1 MSCEQ
6 KCNTQSAKIEMIEQ
20 EVQQYYNSNDK
31 QHLYNAK
38 EYIDSVETEGN
49 CSYFFDT
56 KVQIYVLLD
65 EYDEAISFIEDI
77 DDSKFS
83 KSYQKKYYLY
93 SLKAKQAAFD
103 NDSILSKE
111 YYGKII
117 GLLQNHVN
125 LEYDKIAFYELYL
138 AKSKINS
145 VALVDN
151 ELDSII
157 NECGQYSEIANIVKS
172 SLNHLSSGESVV
184 ITNVYE

>member
-83 KSYQKKYYLY
+83 KSYQK
-93 SLKAKQAAFD
+93 
-103 NDSILSKE
+103 
-111 YYGKII
+111 
-117 GLLQNHVN
+117 
-125 LEYDKIAFYELYL
+125 
-138 AKSKINS
+138 
-145 VALVDN
+145 
-151 ELDSII
+151 
-157 NECGQYSEIANIVKS
+157 NIMEK
-172 SLNHLSSGESVV
+172 L
-184 ITNVYE
+184 